1 MELLLFLSAL
11 LSGLTGVISGERR
24 AEPAQL
30 QQSAAENI
38 AQIVTVAN
46 ILLVEKTTPVCVR
59 APFGMAALIAVARL
73 GAFRVTKAFP
83 QYPTSFGE
91 RRRE

>member
-38 AQIVTVAN
+38 TQIATAAN
-46 ILLVEKTTPVCVR
+46 ILLVEKAALVR
-59 APFGMAALIAVARL
+59 VAAPFGMAALIAVARL
-73 GAFRVTKAFP
+73 GPFRQTKAFP